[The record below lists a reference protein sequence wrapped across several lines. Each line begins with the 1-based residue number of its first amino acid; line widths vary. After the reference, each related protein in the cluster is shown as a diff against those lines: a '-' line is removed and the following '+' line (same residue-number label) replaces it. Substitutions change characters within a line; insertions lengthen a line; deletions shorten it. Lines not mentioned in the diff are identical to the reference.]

1 MKPINILK
9 KGLAKLWN
17 QISDQKSKLEADLKA
32 NKHISEVDEEWLDN
46 TGNLVDEERVVD
58 ILDKA
63 SDYER
68 GFGRLGQEE
77 KSIVQKLMQLAG
89 AVSASKKCKCMGFSI
104 FTFSGQQILKPL
116 FYLGPLQHTNT
127 SHEQIKSAP
136 APKFQKKENATLT
149 QWIEIL
155 DWHHANGENQ
165 TKTAKHFDAIY
176 PNLQLKQPRISAWC
190 KYEAKWRTEY
200 ENSTDHS
207 AKWLC
212 QTEHPEVTEMLDL
225 WVSHAM
231 ANNVL
236 LTGEVIHQKWK
247 KFADLVGMPEDEW
260 LHQQNVTFVVGLF
273 GRLWK
278 QLSVYTQSECAEGL
292 GLIKGRSG
300 KTFRQG

>member
-1 MKPINILK
+1 MATRTQNTGMKPINILK
-9 KGLAKLWN
+9 KGLAKLQN
-17 QISDQKSKLEADLKA
+17 QIPDRKSKLEADLKA

-68 GFGRLGQEE
+68 GLGRLGQEE

-89 AVSASKKCKCMGFSI
+89 AVSASKKHKCMGFSI

-116 FYLGPLQHTNT
+116 FYLGPLQHANT

-149 QWIEIL
+149 QRIEIL

-176 PNLQLKQPRISAWC
+176 LNLQLKQPRISAWC
-190 KYEAKWRTEY
+190 KYEAKW
-200 ENSTDHS
+200 
-207 AKWLC
+207 
-212 QTEHPEVTEMLDL
+212 
-225 WVSHAM
+225 
-231 ANNVL
+231 
-236 LTGEVIHQKWK
+236 
-247 KFADLVGMPEDEW
+247 
-260 LHQQNVTFVVGLF
+260 
-273 GRLWK
+273 
-278 QLSVYTQSECAEGL
+278 
-292 GLIKGRSG
+292 
-300 KTFRQG
+300 